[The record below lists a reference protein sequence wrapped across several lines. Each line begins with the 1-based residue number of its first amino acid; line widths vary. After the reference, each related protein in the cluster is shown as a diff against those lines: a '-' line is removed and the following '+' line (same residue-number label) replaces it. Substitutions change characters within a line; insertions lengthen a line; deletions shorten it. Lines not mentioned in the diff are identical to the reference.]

1 MLNSL
6 LKNAD
11 LLLLGALV
19 GILLLMMLPM
29 PPIILDLLLTYN
41 IAFSL
46 AILLVTIYAKK
57 ALDFAVFPSVLLIVT
72 LARLAL
78 NVASTRLILLHGNAG
93 QVITTFGQF
102 VVGGNYLVGLII
114 FSILVLIQFVV
125 ITNGAG
131 RVAEVAAR
139 FTLDAMPGKQMSID
153 ADLAAGNITQEEAQA
168 RRQEISRESEFYGT
182 MDGAGKFVKGDAI
195 AAVIIMLVNVFGGLI
210 IGVTQKGMPLMAA
223 VQKYTLLTIG
233 EGLVAQIS
241 ALLVSTATGLI
252 VTRAASQSN
261 LGTDLTRQFVLD
273 PLILK
278 RIAAL
283 LMIFSLIPG
292 LPKLP
297 FWGLAGFLWLLAK
310 SPVTPPTPPKTAGS
324 DEPAAGASNNTL
336 LPEEMLPLLD
346 LEPIELEIG
355 YALVEFIDEAQ
366 GGDLLHRVVQIRKS
380 CATELGVIVT
390 PIRIRDNL
398 QLRPGQYR
406 LKIYGQII
414 GEGECMPR
422 RFLAMS
428 SGQEVGNELDGIP
441 VKEPVFGLPA
451 IWINAAQREQAEI
464 YGYTV
469 VDPTSVIATHLSE
482 LLRKHAPELLGRQEV
497 QQLIDHLKERF
508 PKLVDDVI
516 PAKVSMTQLRLVLQN
531 LLRERVSIRDL
542 RTILENL
549 ADHSNGDGDPAWLT
563 EKVREGLARN
573 ILQELLSEDQTL
585 RTLALAPSVES
596 ALVQALPGG
605 SGMDPR
611 RLGIVATRIARAAAT
626 MAGEGL
632 TPVLL
637 CSQRVRP
644 LVRRLAQRP
653 LPSLVVLSYEE
664 IPSDVTLETYSVV
677 SEEGGQ

>member
-1 MLNSL
+1 MLISL

-29 PPIILDLLLTYN
+29 PPVLLDLLLTYN

-102 VVGGNYLVGLII
+102 VVGGNYVVGLII

-168 RRQEISRESEFYGT
+168 RRQEIARESEFYGT

-210 IGVTQKGMPLMAA
+210 IGVTQKGMPLLAA

-273 PLILK
+273 PMILK
-278 RIAAL
+278 RISAL
-283 LMIFSLIPG
+283 LLIFSLIPG

-297 FWGLAGFLWLLAK
+297 FWGLAGFLWLLSN
-310 SPVTPPTPPKTAGS
+310 SPNEK
-324 DEPAAGASNNTL
+324 PAAEKNAADAAPASANTL

-428 SGQEVGNELDGIP
+428 SGHEVNKELDGIA

-451 IWINAAQREQAEI
+451 VWISSAQREQAEI

-482 LLRKHAPELLGRQEV
+482 LLRKHAPDLLGRQEV
-497 QQLIDHLKERF
+497 QQLIDHLKERC

-542 RTILENL
+542 RTILEHL

-573 ILQELLSEDQTL
+573 ILQELLGEDQTL

-596 ALVQALPGG
+596 ALIQALPGG
-605 SGMDPR
+605 AGMDPR
-611 RLGIVATRIARAAAT
+611 RLGMVATRIAKAASQ
-626 MAGEGL
+626 MAGEGM

-637 CSQRVRP
+637 CSQKVRP
-644 LVRRLAQRP
+644 LVRRLTQRP

-664 IPSDVTLETYSVV
+664 IPADVTLETYSVV
-677 SEEGGQ
+677 NEDAM

>member
-29 PPIILDLLLTYN
+29 PPVLLDLLLTYN

-102 VVGGNYLVGLII
+102 VVGGNYIVGLII
-114 FSILVLIQFVV
+114 FVILVLIQFVV

-168 RRQEISRESEFYGT
+168 RRQEIARESEFYGT

-210 IGVTQKGMPLMAA
+210 IGVTQKGMPLLAA

-297 FWGLAGFLWLLAK
+297 FWGLAGFLWLLSK
-310 SPVTPPTPPKTAGS
+310 SPAEKPVSEKAATEEQQGGS
-324 DEPAAGASNNTL
+324 STL

-406 LKIYGQII
+406 LKIYGQIM

-422 RFLAMS
+422 RYLAMS
-428 SGQEVGNELDGIP
+428 SGHETGKELDGIP

-451 IWINAAQREQAEI
+451 VWISSAQREQAEI

-497 QQLIDHLKERF
+497 QQLIDHLKERC

-516 PAKVSMTQLRLVLQN
+516 PGKVSMTQLRLVLQN

-542 RTILENL
+542 RTILEHL

-596 ALVQALPGG
+596 ALLQALPGG

-611 RLGIVATRIARAAAT
+611 RLGLVATRIAKAASV

-637 CSQRVRP
+637 CSQKVRP
-644 LVRRLAQRP
+644 LVRRLTQRP

-664 IPSDVTLETYSVV
+664 IPADVTLETYSVV
-677 SEEGGQ
+677 SEEG

>member
-29 PPIILDLLLTYN
+29 PPVLLDLLLTYN

-102 VVGGNYLVGLII
+102 VVGGNYVVGLII
-114 FSILVLIQFVV
+114 FVILVLIQFVV

-168 RRQEISRESEFYGT
+168 RRQEIARESEFYGT

-210 IGVTQKGMPLMAA
+210 IGVTQKGMPLLAA

-278 RIAAL
+278 RIAVL
-283 LMIFSLIPG
+283 LLIFSLIPG

-310 SPVTPPTPPKTAGS
+310 SPAEKPVAEK
-324 DEPAAGASNNTL
+324 PAAEASPSGSATL

-355 YALVEFIDEAQ
+355 YALVEFIDESQ

-406 LKIYGQII
+406 LKIYGQIV

-422 RFLAMS
+422 RYLAMS
-428 SGQEVGNELDGIP
+428 SGHETGKELDGIP

-451 IWINAAQREQAEI
+451 VWISSAQREQAEI

-497 QQLIDHLKERF
+497 QQLIDHLKERC

-542 RTILENL
+542 RTILEHL

-596 ALVQALPGG
+596 ALLQALPGG
-605 SGMDPR
+605 AGMDPR
-611 RLGIVATRIARAAAT
+611 RLGLVATRIARAASV

-637 CSQRVRP
+637 CSQKVRP
-644 LVRRLAQRP
+644 LVRRLTQRP

-664 IPSDVTLETYSVV
+664 IPADVTLETYSVV
-677 SEEGGQ
+677 SEDAQ

>member
-1 MLNSL
+1 MLKSL

-29 PPIILDLLLTYN
+29 PPVLLDLLLTYN

-102 VVGGNYLVGLII
+102 VVGGNYVVGLII
-114 FSILVLIQFVV
+114 FAILVLIQFVV

-168 RRQEISRESEFYGT
+168 RRQEIARESEFYGT

-210 IGVTQKGMPLMAA
+210 IGVTQKGMPLVAA

-273 PLILK
+273 PLILQ

-310 SPVTPPTPPKTAGS
+310 SPGEKSVS
-324 DEPAAGASNNTL
+324 DKPAAEAPQSGSSTL

-406 LKIYGQII
+406 LKIYGQIV

-422 RFLAMS
+422 RYLAMS
-428 SGQEVGNELDGIP
+428 SGHENGKELDGIP

-451 IWINAAQREQAEI
+451 VWISSAQREQAEI

-497 QQLIDHLKERF
+497 QQLIDHLRERC

-516 PAKVSMTQLRLVLQN
+516 PGKVSMTQLRLVLQN

-542 RTILENL
+542 RTILEHL

-596 ALVQALPGG
+596 ALLQALPGG
-605 SGMDPR
+605 AGMDPR
-611 RLGIVATRIARAAAT
+611 RLGLVATRIAKAASV

-637 CSQRVRP
+637 CSQKVRP
-644 LVRRLAQRP
+644 LVRRLTQRP

-664 IPSDVTLETYSVV
+664 IPPDVTLETYSVV
-677 SEEGGQ
+677 SEEA

>member
-1 MLNSL
+1 MLISL

-29 PPIILDLLLTYN
+29 PPVILDLLLTYN

-114 FSILVLIQFVV
+114 FSILVLIQFIV

-153 ADLAAGNITQEEAQA
+153 ADLAAGNLTQEEAQA
-168 RRQEISRESEFYGT
+168 RRAEIARESEFYGT

-195 AAVIIMLVNVFGGLI
+195 ASVIIMLVNVFGGLI

-273 PLILK
+273 RMILK
-278 RIAAL
+278 RISVL
-283 LMIFSLIPG
+283 LLIFSLIPG

-297 FWGLAGFLWLLAK
+297 FWGLAGFLWLLSN
-310 SPVTPPTPPKTAGS
+310 SPDKLATPDQNEADG
-324 DEPAAGASNNTL
+324 PAPGGASTL

-428 SGQEVGNELDGIP
+428 SGHDIGTELDGIP

-451 IWINAAQREQAEI
+451 VWINAAQREQAEI
-464 YGYTV
+464 QGYTV

-497 QQLIDHLKERF
+497 QQLIDHLKDRC

-516 PAKVSMTQLRLVLQN
+516 PAKISMTQLRLVLQN

-605 SGMDPR
+605 TGMDPR
-611 RLGIVATRIARAAAT
+611 RLGTVANRIARAAST

-637 CSQRVRP
+637 CSQKVRP
-644 LVRRLAQRP
+644 LVRRLTQRP

-664 IPSDVTLETYSVV
+664 IPADVTLETYSVV
-677 SEEGGQ
+677 SEDAM

>member
-1 MLNSL
+1 MLKSL

-29 PPIILDLLLTYN
+29 PPVLLDLLLTYN

-102 VVGGNYLVGLII
+102 VVGGNYVVGLII

-168 RRQEISRESEFYGT
+168 RRQEIARESEFYGT

-195 AAVIIMLVNVFGGLI
+195 AAVIIMLVNVFGGLV
-210 IGVTQKGMPLMAA
+210 IGVTQKGMPLLAA

-278 RIAAL
+278 RISAL
-283 LMIFSLIPG
+283 LLIFSLIPG

-297 FWGLAGFLWLLAK
+297 FWGLAGFLWMLAQ
-310 SPVTPPTPPKTAGS
+310 SPAEK
-324 DEPAAGASNNTL
+324 PAADKPAAEAAPSSSTTL

-422 RFLAMS
+422 RYLAMS
-428 SGQEVGNELDGIP
+428 SGQEIGKELDGIA

-451 IWINAAQREQAEI
+451 VWISSAQREQAEI

-497 QQLIDHLKERF
+497 QQLIDHLKERC

-542 RTILENL
+542 RTILEHL

-596 ALVQALPGG
+596 ALLQALPGG
-605 SGMDPR
+605 AGMDPR
-611 RLGIVATRIARAAAT
+611 RLGIVATRIAKAASQ
-626 MAGEGL
+626 MAAEGM

-637 CSQRVRP
+637 CSQKVRP
-644 LVRRLAQRP
+644 LVRRLTQRP

-664 IPSDVTLETYSVV
+664 IPADVTLETYSVV
-677 SEEGGQ
+677 NEDAI

>member
-1 MLNSL
+1 MLASL

-29 PPIILDLLLTYN
+29 PPVVLDLLLTYN

-210 IGVTQKGMPLMAA
+210 IGVTQKGMPIMAA

-310 SPVTPPTPPKTAGS
+310 SPVAPDTPDK
-324 DEPAAGASNNTL
+324 PASEQPATNSNTL

-355 YALVEFIDEAQ
+355 YALVEFIDESQ

-406 LKIYGQII
+406 LKIYGQVI

-422 RFLAMS
+422 RYLAMS
-428 SGQEVGNELDGIP
+428 SGQDIGNELDGIP

-451 IWINAAQREQAEI
+451 VWINAAQREQAEI

-497 QQLIDHLKERF
+497 QQLIDHLKERC

-531 LLRERVSIRDL
+531 LLKERVSIRDL
-542 RTILENL
+542 RTILEHL

-605 SGMDPR
+605 AGMDPR

-637 CSQRVRP
+637 CSQKVRP
-644 LVRRLAQRP
+644 LVRRLTQRP

-664 IPSDVTLETYSVV
+664 IPADVTLETYSVV
-677 SEEGGQ
+677 NEEAM

>member
-1 MLNSL
+1 MLISL

-11 LLLLGALV
+11 LLLLAALV

-29 PPIILDLLLTYN
+29 PPMVLDLLLTYN

-114 FSILVLIQFVV
+114 FSILVLIQFIV

-153 ADLAAGNITQEEAQA
+153 ADLAAGNLTQEEAQA
-168 RRQEISRESEFYGT
+168 RRAEIARESEFYGT

-195 AAVIIMLVNVFGGLI
+195 ASVIIMLVNVFGGLI

-273 PLILK
+273 PMILK
-278 RIAAL
+278 RIAVL
-283 LMIFSLIPG
+283 LVIFSLIPG

-297 FWGLAGFLWLLAK
+297 FWGLAGFLWLLAN
-310 SPVTPPTPPKTAGS
+310 SPIAPPAPEKAVG
-324 DEPAAGASNNTL
+324 DQPAANSSTL
-336 LPEEMLPLLD
+336 LPEDMLPLLD
-346 LEPIELEIG
+346 LEPLELEIG

-406 LKIYGQII
+406 LKIYGQTI

-422 RFLAMS
+422 RYLAMS
-428 SGQEVGNELDGIP
+428 SGQDNGNELDGIQ

-451 IWINAAQREQAEI
+451 VWINAAQREQAEI
-464 YGYTV
+464 FGYTV

-497 QQLIDHLKERF
+497 QQLIDHLRDRC

-542 RTILENL
+542 RTILEHL

-605 SGMDPR
+605 AGMDPR
-611 RLGIVATRIARAAAT
+611 RLGLVATRIARAAST

-637 CSQRVRP
+637 CSQKVRP
-644 LVRRLAQRP
+644 LVRRLTQRP

-664 IPSDVTLETYSVV
+664 IPADVTLETYSVV
-677 SEEGGQ
+677 SEEAV